1 MRESRF
7 FFELIQKIS
16 KLFLVLTSN
25 VKMRIVDEKISD
37 NDFVSALKDGNNRYF
52 SLLINKYKVYVLN
65 ICHKF
70 LFNREDAEDT
80 AQEVFAEV
88 WLSIDKFRGDSSLST
103 WIYQIAT
110 RKSLD
115 LIRKKN
121 RKKRI
126 SFLKGLVGLEEAAE
140 TPAGREYNPE
150 DSFYSG
156 QVMDLMK
163 NAMEKLAENQ
173 KTAFVL
179 SKMEDLS
186 TKEIANVMKTS
197 EPSVIS
203 LIHRAKANLR
213 EILKKNYPGE
223 SFLKK

>member
-1 MRESRF
+1 
-7 FFELIQKIS
+7 
-16 KLFLVLTSN
+16 
-25 VKMRIVDEKISD
+25 MRIVEEKISD
-37 NDFVSALKDGNNRYF
+37 NEFISALKDGNNYYF

-65 ICHKF
+65 ICYKF

-88 WLSIDKFRGDSSLST
+88 WLSIDKFRGESSLST

-126 SFLKGLVGLEEAAE
+126 NFLKGIVGLEEAAE
-140 TPAGREYNPE
+140 APAGREFIPE

-156 QVMDLMK
+156 QVMDILK
-163 NAMEKLAENQ
+163 NAIEKLPVNQ
-173 KTAFVL
+173 KSAFVL
-179 SKMEDLS
+179 SKMEDMS
-186 TKEIANVMKTS
+186 TKEIASVMKTS
-197 EPSVIS
+197 ESSVIS

-213 EILKKNYPGE
+213 EFLRKNFRGE